1 MNEITLNWIYLRKKD
16 IIVLI
21 LSIWSGESVTF
32 FYQLRLSVRTGREEK
47 IQFIAFI

>member
-32 FYQLRLSVRTGREEK
+32 FLPTAIECEDW
-47 IQFIAFI
+47 